1 MEQLSPSLRTRI
13 YVIAG
18 LEVAGIVLD
27 IVMNASL
34 LDLQPAPPRVP
45 LLAAC
50 LALNLVLLLLAA
62 RLLEQASE
70 EKTVRTYGRF
80 VQVTLVLQLVVCAL
94 LLAALLGRFP
104 HQGFLASLS
113 EGLLNLGTSPSR
125 YFVEFFGFLCA
136 ALLPLFLLRDHGDPP
151 VLPADDQ

>member
-34 LDLQPAPPRVP
+34 LDLQPAPPRLP

-50 LALNLVLLLLAA
+50 LALNLVLLLLTA

-80 VQVTLVLQLVVCAL
+80 VQVALVLQLVVYAL

-104 HQGFLASLS
+104 TRGSW
-113 EGLLNLGTSPSR
+113 
-125 YFVEFFGFLCA
+125 
-136 ALLPLFLLRDHGDPP
+136 PP
-151 VLPADDQ
+151 WRKGC

>member
-18 LEVAGIVLD
+18 LGAAGIVLD

-34 LDLQPAPPRVP
+34 LDLQPAPPRLP

-50 LALNLVLLLLAA
+50 LALNLALLLLAA

-70 EKTVRTYGRF
+70 EKTVGPTG
-80 VQVTLVLQLVVCAL
+80 
-94 LLAALLGRFP
+94 
-104 HQGFLASLS
+104 ASSRWLWCS
-113 EGLLNLGTSPSR
+113 SWWCTPFSWPPFWAFSPTRGS
-125 YFVEFFGFLCA
+125 C
-136 ALLPLFLLRDHGDPP
+136 PP
-151 VLPADDQ
+151 WRKGC